1 MNAAIWR
8 DQTDWETKQHLMQS
22 WKGESQEPNTF
33 NLSGM
38 GKRKDEVRLDQRMR
52 RILSQM
58 IWSYGVGGLAPK

>member
-1 MNAAIWR
+1 
-8 DQTDWETKQHLMQS
+8 MQS

-58 IWSYGVGGLAPK
+58 IWSNGVGGLAPK